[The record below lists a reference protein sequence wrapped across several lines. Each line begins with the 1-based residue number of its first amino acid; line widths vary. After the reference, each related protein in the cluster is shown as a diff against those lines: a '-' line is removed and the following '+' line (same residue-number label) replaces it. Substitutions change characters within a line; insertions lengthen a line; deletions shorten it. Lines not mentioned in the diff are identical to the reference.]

1 MKNRLVINPSISRT
15 ALAVAIAAAMIGLGQ
30 PLHAEKTLSTE
41 IPPEIIEGTPMPI
54 KVPNLVPAPKQ
65 APSLNVPD
73 STALLSKGKPVTA
86 SDDFPIIGDLE
97 YITDGDKLGGEGY
110 FVELMDGLQWVQI
123 DLESSAEIAAI
134 WIWHFHSQARAY
146 HDVVVQVSDDAE
158 FKSGVTTLYNN
169 DYDDSSKL
177 GKGSDKPYVESRFGL
192 LVDGKKTKGRYVRL
206 YSGGNTSN
214 DMNHYIEVE
223 VFGTAA
229 Q

>member
-1 MKNRLVINPSISRT
+1 M
-15 ALAVAIAAAMIGLGQ
+15 
-30 PLHAEKTLSTE
+30 
-41 IPPEIIEGTPMPI
+41 
-54 KVPNLVPAPKQ
+54 
-65 APSLNVPD
+65 
-73 STALLSKGKPVTA
+73 
-86 SDDFPIIGDLE
+86 
-97 YITDGDKLGGEGY
+97 
-110 FVELMDGLQWVQI
+110 
-123 DLESSAEIAAI
+123 
-134 WIWHFHSQARAY
+134 
-146 HDVVVQVSDDAE
+146 VQVSDDAE

-206 YSGGNTSN
+206 YSAGNTSN